1 MISKPFYT
9 DRIVNNKK
17 TSFIEKSGVNN
28 EKINALY
35 ESVDMAGNEKE
46 LIKRII

>member
-9 DRIVNNKK
+9 DRIIDSKK
-17 TSFIEKSGVNN
+17 NSFIEKSTKN

-35 ESVDMAGNEKE
+35 ESVDLAGN
-46 LIKRII
+46 

>member
-9 DRIVNNKK
+9 DRNVDNKK
-17 TSFIEKSGVNN
+17 ISFIDKSIIKN

-35 ESVDMAGNEKE
+35 ESVDLAGD
-46 LIKRII
+46 